1 MAAST
6 PSERS
11 LRARGAV
18 LAAHAKHGP
27 EKMTEKA
34 RAAAPSS
41 DAYWVERARQLLP
54 DLTDPDELARRA
66 DFLKRSYFAQ
76 LGARRARLARQK
88 RNAEE

>member
-11 LRARGAV
+11 QRARAAV
-18 LAAHAKHGP
+18 LVAHAKHGP

-41 DAYWVERARQLLP
+41 DAYWLKQASQLLP
-54 DLTDPDELARRA
+54 DLDDFEELARRA
-66 DFLKRSYFAQ
+66 DFLKRAYFAQ
-76 LGARRARLARQK
+76 LGARRARLARQ
-88 RNAEE
+88 RRDSE